1 MLGVLVEFRYTD
13 GFDHDRIVEIARRA
27 RTSFEGMPG
36 LRQKTFTVDEQNH
49 RAVNFYVWE
58 SDEAARGF
66 FGEELVERVTGLYGV
81 RPTVTFV
88 EIAELVDNG

>member
-1 MLGVLVEFRYTD
+1 MLGVLVEFQYTD
-13 GFDHDRIVEIARRA
+13 GFDHDRIVEIAKRA
-27 RTSFEGMPG
+27 RASFEGMPG

-66 FGEELVERVTGLYGV
+66 FGEELVQRVTGLYGV
-81 RPTVTFV
+81 RPIVTFV

>member
-36 LRQKTFTVDEQNH
+36 LRQKTFTVDEQNR
-49 RAVNFYVWE
+49 RAVNF
-58 SDEAARGF
+58 
-66 FGEELVERVTGLYGV
+66 
-81 RPTVTFV
+81 
-88 EIAELVDNG
+88 